1 MSKTKKNPMAAL
13 VASIRSADAPSI
25 RSTDASSANQ
35 NIYDKY
41 LEYTRQYKE
50 QYGSRTIVLMMVG
63 SFFEVYGLKDAD
75 TVTGSDILEFAKIC
89 QMNIS
94 EKKKV
99 SVGGKTVL
107 MAGFP
112 EYTLDRYLNILSDA
126 GYTSVVFVQ
135 DEENSVQGDKKKHR
149 LHSIH
154 SAGTYMPY
162 ETEQPKLS
170 NNIMCVWLKTFN
182 SVYKKRPQIVY
193 GIAVINIFTGKS
205 SIFEH
210 TTTFENAPST
220 FDELERNVSIY
231 APCEVIFLYDF
242 ESFLLGTTGPKTLP
256 LDKGLRPASSI
267 AASIKSF
274 CGLQCDSIHDVYVG
288 ESVKAANCQ
297 RQQYVV
303 QILETFFGS
312 DSYTICDDFSRYQ
325 IATQALCYL
334 LNFVQEH
341 NPNLVKKIALP
352 AFSNTGTNAVLA
364 NHTLK
369 QLNII
374 EDHSA
379 DSIRS
384 GRLSSVLNFL
394 NRATTSIGKRRIK
407 EILTCPVFD
416 ADWLNAEYAITAH
429 MLEPDNYHYMEL
441 FKSQLS
447 RVMDLERA
455 MRQIMVRRIAPA
467 TIWRIHESAVIIQ
480 QVHICLAEQPRL
492 LEYLA
497 HSAEIEACCRIVTDN
512 IGRVLDLDLCKNIN
526 GASFSEHIVRPGINA
541 ELDAMMAEYRTA
553 TETLDAIHRFFN
565 MIMQSSATGQDG
577 TDYVKINT
585 TEKSGSSIQITKT
598 RGKLLKQ
605 LLDRGDYKVAPCF
618 RGIMTVTAPG
628 HVVFSGTEIKFAD
641 IKFKAATTAND
652 EIAFDQLTRI
662 TGQILRLENAIQ
674 EKTAV
679 LYAEFVVNTLEP
691 ICCEPLEKMA
701 EYVMMADVLQ
711 CRAVVA
717 RENRYCRPV
726 IQESSVGG
734 SSVVGSSVDRSS
746 VVSSF
751 IKASGL
757 RHVLIEHIQKNETY
771 VPNDVE
777 LCGNGILLY
786 GTNAVGKTSLIRAVG
801 IATIM
806 AQCGFFVPCSQF
818 VYNPYRSFYTRILGN
833 DNLYKGLSTFGVEMS
848 ELQVI
853 LKNADTGSMILGD
866 ELCSGTETQSALSI
880 FVAGLMDLHGKG
892 SSFIFAT
899 HFHEIVKY
907 DEIEALDRLSLKHMA
922 VHYDRE
928 QDCLVYDRVMR
939 DGPGDNMYG
948 LEVCKSLHLPMA
960 FLDQAFAIRNKYFPE
975 QEGTLG
981 MKVSRYN
988 AQKIRGMCERCGTE
1002 LSTETHHLE
1011 EQANA
1016 DSDGF
1021 IVGTAVHKNHAANLM
1036 ALCEKCH
1043 LEIHK
1048 AAKKVVK
1055 KKTTKGYIAVV
1066 EP

>member
-1 MSKTKKNPMAAL
+1 MAAL
-13 VASIRSADAPSI
+13 VASIRSEESA
-25 RSTDASSANQ
+25 STNQ
-35 NIYDKY
+35 TIYEKY
-41 LEYTRQYKE
+41 LEHTRNYKA
-50 QYGSRTIVLMMVG
+50 QYGPRTIVLMMVG
-63 SFFEVYGLKDAD
+63 SFFEVYGLKDGGSGNIC
-75 TVTGSDILEFAKIC
+75 GSDIAEFAKIC

-99 SVGGKTVL
+99 SVDGKTVL

-112 EYTLDRYLNILSDA
+112 EYTLDRYLNKLSDS

-135 DEENSVQGDKKKHR
+135 DEENSVHGDKKKHR

-154 SAGTYMPY
+154 SSGTYIPY

-193 GIAVINIFTGKS
+193 GIAIINIFTGKS
-205 SIFEH
+205 AIFEH
-210 TTTFENAPST
+210 TTTFENTPST

-242 ESFLLGTTGPKTLP
+242 ESFIAGTQGPKTHCL
-256 LDKGLRPASSI
+256 ASSI

-274 CGLQCDSIHDVYVG
+274 CGLQCESVHDVYVG
-288 ESVKAANCQ
+288 DNEKALRCQ
-297 RQQYVV
+297 RQQYAV
-303 QILETFFGS
+303 QILDTFFGS
-312 DSYTICDDFSRYQ
+312 DSYNTCEEFSRYQ

-341 NPNLVKKIALP
+341 NPDLVKKIAVP

-374 EDHSA
+374 EDNSA
-379 DSIRS
+379 DSVRS

-394 NRATTSIGKRRIK
+394 NRAVTSIGKRRIK

-416 ADWLNAEYAITAH
+416 NTWLNAEYAITAH
-429 MLEPDNYHYMEL
+429 MLEADNYHYIEL
-441 FKSQLS
+441 FRNQLAN
-447 RVMDLERA
+447 VMDLERA

-467 TIWRIHESAVIIQ
+467 TIWRIHESAVVIQ
-480 QVHICLAEQPRL
+480 QIHVCLVEQPRL

-497 HSAEIEACCRIVTDN
+497 HSAEIEACCRVVANN
-512 IGRVLDLDLCKNIN
+512 IGCVFNIDLCKNIN
-526 GASFSEHIVRPGINA
+526 GVSFSEHIVRPGINA
-541 ELDAMMAEYRTA
+541 ELDAMMAEYATA
-553 TETLDAIHRFFN
+553 TETLDAIQRFFN

-577 TDYVKINT
+577 TEYVKVNT

-605 LLDRGDYKVAPCF
+605 LLDRGDYKSAPCF
-618 RGIMTVTAPG
+618 RGILTITGPG

-641 IKFKAATTAND
+641 LKFKTATTAND
-652 EIAFDQLTRI
+652 EIVFDQLTRI

-674 EKTAV
+674 EKTAAI
-679 LYAEFVVNTLEP
+679 YAEFIVNTLEP

-711 CRAVVA
+711 CRVVVA

-726 IQESSVGG
+726 IELT
-734 SSVVGSSVDRSS
+734 VGSNDSVSNGGTKG
-746 VVSSF
+746 SF
-751 IKASGL
+751 VKARQL

-771 VPNDVE
+771 VPNDIE
-777 LCGNGILLY
+777 LCGTGILLY
-786 GTNAVGKTSLIRAVG
+786 GTNAVGKTSMIRAVG

-818 VYNPYRSFYTRILGN
+818 VYNPYKSFYTRILGN

-853 LKNADTGSMILGD
+853 LKNADAGSMILGD

-880 FVAGLMDLHGKG
+880 FVAGLIDLHAKG

-907 DEIEALDRLSLKHMA
+907 DEIVALDRLALKHMA

-948 LEVCKSLHLPMA
+948 LEVCKSLHLPTA

-975 QEGTLG
+975 KEGTLG
-981 MKVSRYN
+981 MKVSKYN

-1002 LSTETHHLE
+1002 LSTETHHLA

-1016 DSDGF
+1016 DGDGF

-1043 LEIHK
+1043 LEIHRTV
-1048 AAKKVVK
+1048 KKVVK
-1055 KKTTKGYIAVV
+1055 KKTTKGYAAIV
-1066 EP
+1066 EK

>member
-13 VASIRSADAPSI
+13 VASIRSADVRSADAPSG
-25 RSTDASSANQ
+25 NQ

-50 QYGSRTIVLMMVG
+50 QYGPRTIVLMMVG
-63 SFFEVYGLKDAD
+63 SFFEVYGLKDTD

-242 ESFLLGTTGPKTLP
+242 ESFLVTPGSKALP
-256 LDKGLRPASSI
+256 LDKGLRPATSI

-312 DSYTICDDFSRYQ
+312 DSYNICDDFSRYQ

-416 ADWLNAEYAITAH
+416 TDWLNAEYAITAH

-541 ELDAMMAEYRTA
+541 ELDAMMAEYRAA

-726 IQESSVGG
+726 IQGTD
-734 SSVVGSSVDRSS
+734 VVGSSADRSFS
-746 VVSSF
+746 KETRSF
-751 IKASGL
+751 MKARGL

-853 LKNADTGSMILGD
+853 LKNADAGSMILGD

-948 LEVCKSLHLPMA
+948 LEVCKSLHLPTA

-1021 IVGTAVHKNHAANLM
+1021 IVGTAVHKNHTANLM

-1043 LEIHK
+1043 LEIHRTT
-1048 AAKKVVK
+1048 KKVVK
-1055 KKTTKGYIAVV
+1055 KKTTKGYVAVV
-1066 EP
+1066 EQ

>member
-1 MSKTKKNPMAAL
+1 MSKAKKNPMAAL
-13 VASIRSADAPSI
+13 VASIRSEESA
-25 RSTDASSANQ
+25 SANQ
-35 NIYDKY
+35 TIYEKY
-41 LEYTRQYKE
+41 LEHTRNYKA
-50 QYGSRTIVLMMVG
+50 QYGPRTIVLMMVG
-63 SFFEVYGLKDAD
+63 SFFEVYGLKDGGS
-75 TVTGSDILEFAKIC
+75 TTGSDITEFAKIC

-99 SVGGKTVL
+99 SVDGKTVL

-112 EYTLDRYLNILSDA
+112 EYTLDRYLNKLSDS

-135 DEENSVQGDKKKHR
+135 DEENSVHGDKKKHR

-154 SAGTYMPY
+154 SAGTYIPY

-193 GIAVINIFTGKS
+193 GIAIINIFTGKS
-205 SIFEH
+205 AIFEH

-242 ESFLLGTTGPKTLP
+242 ESFIAGTSGSKTQ
-256 LDKGLRPASSI
+256 GLICSI

-274 CGLQCDSIHDVYVG
+274 CGLKCESVHDVYVG
-288 ESVKAANCQ
+288 DNEKAQRCQ
-297 RQQYVV
+297 RQQYAV
-303 QILETFFGS
+303 QVLDTFFGS
-312 DSYTICDDFSRYQ
+312 DSYNTCEEFSRYQ

-341 NPNLVKKIALP
+341 NPDLVKKIAVP
-352 AFSNTGTNAVLA
+352 AFSNTGTNAILA

-374 EDHSA
+374 EDNSA
-379 DSIRS
+379 DSVRS

-394 NRATTSIGKRRIK
+394 NRAVTSIGKRRIK
-407 EILTCPVFD
+407 EIITCPVFD
-416 ADWLNAEYAITAH
+416 ETWLNAEYAITAH
-429 MLEPDNYHYMEL
+429 MLEADNYHYIEL
-441 FKSQLS
+441 FRNQLAN
-447 RVMDLERA
+447 VMDLERA

-467 TIWRIHESAVIIQ
+467 TIWRIHESAVVIQ
-480 QVHICLAEQPRL
+480 QIHICLAEQPRL

-497 HSAEIEACCRIVTDN
+497 HSAEIDACCRVVADN
-512 IGRVLDLDLCKNIN
+512 IGRVLNLDLCKNIN
-526 GASFSEHIVRPGINA
+526 GASFSEHIVRPGISA
-541 ELDAMMAEYRTA
+541 ELDAMMAEYGTA
-553 TETLDAIHRFFN
+553 TATLDAVQRFFN

-577 TDYVKINT
+577 TEYVKVNT

-605 LLDRGDYKVAPCF
+605 LLDRGDYKSAPCF
-618 RGIMTVTAPG
+618 RGILTMSGPG
-628 HVVFSGTEIKFAD
+628 HVVFSGTEIKFVD
-641 IKFKAATTAND
+641 LKFKTATTAND
-652 EIAFDQLTRI
+652 EIVFDQLTRI

-674 EKTAV
+674 EKTAAI
-679 LYAEFVVNTLEP
+679 YAEFVVNILEP

-726 IQESSVGG
+726 IESASGSNDSGSNSFVGTEG
-734 SSVVGSSVDRSS
+734 SFV
-746 VVSSF
+746 
-751 IKASGL
+751 KARGL

-771 VPNDVE
+771 VPNDIE
-777 LCGNGILLY
+777 LCGTGILLY
-786 GTNAVGKTSLIRAVG
+786 GTNAVGKTSMIRAVG

-818 VYNPYRSFYTRILGN
+818 VYKPYMSFYTRILGN

-853 LKNADTGSMILGD
+853 LKNADAGSMILGD

-880 FVAGLMDLHGKG
+880 FVAGLMDLHAKG

-907 DEIEALDRLSLKHMA
+907 DEIVALDRLALKHMA

-948 LEVCKSLHLPMA
+948 LEVCKSLHLPTA

-975 QEGTLG
+975 KEGTLG

-988 AQKIRGMCERCGTE
+988 AQKIRGMCEKCGME
-1002 LSTETHHLE
+1002 LSTETHHLA

-1043 LEIHK
+1043 LEIHRTV
-1048 AAKKVVK
+1048 KKVVK
-1055 KKTTKGYIAVV
+1055 KKTTKGYVAVV
-1066 EP
+1066 EK

>member
-1 MSKTKKNPMAAL
+1 MAAL
-13 VASIRSADAPSI
+13 VASIRSEDSA
-25 RSTDASSANQ
+25 STNQ
-35 NIYDKY
+35 TIYEKY
-41 LEYTRQYKE
+41 LEHTRNYKA
-50 QYGSRTIVLMMVG
+50 QYGPRTIVLMMVG
-63 SFFEVYGLKDAD
+63 SFFEVYGLKDGGSGNI
-75 TVTGSDILEFAKIC
+75 TGSDIAEFAKIC

-99 SVGGKTVL
+99 SVDGKTVL

-112 EYTLDRYLNILSDA
+112 EYTLDRYLNKLSDS

-135 DEENSVQGDKKKHR
+135 DEENSVHGDKKKHR

-154 SAGTYMPY
+154 SAGTYIPY

-170 NNIMCVWLKTFN
+170 NNIMCVWLKTYN

-193 GIAVINIFTGKS
+193 GIAIINIFTGKS
-205 SIFEH
+205 AIFEH

-242 ESFLLGTTGPKTLP
+242 ESFIAGTSGPKTQGP
-256 LDKGLRPASSI
+256 KTQGPIYSI

-274 CGLQCDSIHDVYVG
+274 CGLQCESVHDVYVG
-288 ESVKAANCQ
+288 DNEKALRCQ
-297 RQQYVV
+297 RQQYAV
-303 QILETFFGS
+303 QILDTFFGS
-312 DSYTICDDFSRYQ
+312 DSYNTCEEFSRYQ

-341 NPNLVKKIALP
+341 NPDLVKKIAVP
-352 AFSNTGTNAVLA
+352 AFSNTGTNAILA

-374 EDHSA
+374 EDNSA
-379 DSIRS
+379 DSVRS

-394 NRATTSIGKRRIK
+394 NRAVTSIGKRRIK

-416 ADWLNAEYAITAH
+416 ETWLNTEYAITAH
-429 MLEPDNYHYMEL
+429 MLEADNYHYIEL
-441 FKSQLS
+441 FRNQLAN
-447 RVMDLERA
+447 VMDLERA

-467 TIWRIHESAVIIQ
+467 TIWRIHESAVVIQ
-480 QVHICLAEQPRL
+480 QIHVCLAEQPRL

-497 HSAEIEACCRIVTDN
+497 HSAEIDACCRVVADN
-512 IGRVLDLDLCKNIN
+512 IGRVLNLDLCKNIN

-541 ELDAMMAEYRTA
+541 ELDAMMAEYATA
-553 TETLDAIHRFFN
+553 TETLDAMQRFFN

-577 TDYVKINT
+577 TEYVKVNT

-605 LLDRGDYKVAPCF
+605 LLDRGDYKSAPCF
-618 RGIMTVTAPG
+618 RGILTMTGPG

-641 IKFKAATTAND
+641 LKFKTATTAND
-652 EIAFDQLTRI
+652 EIVFDQLTRI

-674 EKTAV
+674 EKTAAI
-679 LYAEFVVNTLEP
+679 YAEFVVNILEP

-711 CRAVVA
+711 CRVVVA

-726 IQESSVGG
+726 IELT
-734 SSVVGSSVDRSS
+734 VGSNDSVSNDSG
-746 VVSSF
+746 SF
-751 IKASGL
+751 VGTEGSFVKAHGL

-771 VPNDVE
+771 VPNDIE
-777 LCGNGILLY
+777 LCGTGILLY
-786 GTNAVGKTSLIRAVG
+786 GTNAVGKTSMIRAVG

-818 VYNPYRSFYTRILGN
+818 VYKPYRSFYTRILGN

-853 LKNADTGSMILGD
+853 LKNADAGSMILGD

-880 FVAGLMDLHGKG
+880 FVAGLMDLHAKG

-907 DEIEALDRLSLKHMA
+907 DEIVALDRLALKHMA

-948 LEVCKSLHLPMA
+948 LEVCKSLHLPTA

-975 QEGTLG
+975 KEGTLG
-981 MKVSRYN
+981 MKVSKYN
-988 AQKIRGMCERCGTE
+988 AQKIRGMCEKCGTE
-1002 LSTETHHLE
+1002 LSTETHHLA

-1016 DSDGF
+1016 DGDGF
-1021 IVGTAVHKNHAANLM
+1021 IVGTAVHKNHVANLM

-1043 LEIHK
+1043 LEIHRTV
-1048 AAKKVVK
+1048 KKVVK
-1055 KKTTKGYIAVV
+1055 KKTTKGYAAII
-1066 EP
+1066 EK

>member
-1 MSKTKKNPMAAL
+1 MAAL
-13 VASIRSADAPSI
+13 VASIRSEEP
-25 RSTDASSANQ
+25 ASVNQ
-35 NIYDKY
+35 TIYEKY
-41 LEYTRQYKE
+41 LEHTRNYKA
-50 QYGSRTIVLMMVG
+50 QYGPRTIVLMMVG
-63 SFFEVYGLKDAD
+63 SFFEVYGLKDGGSGNI
-75 TVTGSDILEFAKIC
+75 TGSDIAEFAKIC

-99 SVGGKTVL
+99 SVDGKTVL

-112 EYTLDRYLNILSDA
+112 EYTLDRYLNKLSDS

-135 DEENSVQGDKKKHR
+135 DEENSVHGDKKKHR

-154 SAGTYMPY
+154 SAGTYIPY

-170 NNIMCVWLKTFN
+170 NNIMCVWLKTYN

-193 GIAVINIFTGKS
+193 GIAIINIFTGKS
-205 SIFEH
+205 AIFEH
-210 TTTFENAPST
+210 ATTFENAPST

-242 ESFLLGTTGPKTLP
+242 ESFIAGTSGPKTQ
-256 LDKGLRPASSI
+256 GLIYSI

-274 CGLQCDSIHDVYVG
+274 CGLQCESVHDVYVG
-288 ESVKAANCQ
+288 DNEKAQRCQ
-297 RQQYVV
+297 RQQYTV
-303 QILETFFGS
+303 QVLDTFFGS
-312 DSYTICDDFSRYQ
+312 DSYNTCEEFSRYQ

-341 NPNLVKKIALP
+341 NPDLVKKIAVP

-374 EDHSA
+374 EDNSA
-379 DSIRS
+379 DSVRS

-394 NRATTSIGKRRIK
+394 NRAVTSIGKRRIK

-416 ADWLNAEYAITAH
+416 ETWLNAEYAITAH
-429 MLEPDNYHYMEL
+429 MLEADNYHYIEL
-441 FKSQLS
+441 FRNHLAN
-447 RVMDLERA
+447 VMDLERA

-467 TIWRIHESAVIIQ
+467 TIWRIHESAVVIQ
-480 QVHICLAEQPRL
+480 QIHVCLAEQPRL

-497 HSAEIEACCRIVTDN
+497 HSVEIEACCRVVADN
-512 IGRVLDLDLCKNIN
+512 IGRVLNLDICKNIN

-541 ELDAMMAEYRTA
+541 ELDAMMAEYATA
-553 TETLDAIHRFFN
+553 TETLDAVQRFFN

-577 TDYVKINT
+577 TEYVKVNT

-605 LLDRGDYKVAPCF
+605 LLDRGDYKSAPCF
-618 RGIMTVTAPG
+618 RGILTVPGPG

-641 IKFKAATTAND
+641 LKFKTATTAND
-652 EIAFDQLTRI
+652 EIVFDQLTRI

-674 EKTAV
+674 EKTAAI
-679 LYAEFVVNTLEP
+679 YAEFVVNTLEP

-711 CRAVVA
+711 CRSVVA

-726 IQESSVGG
+726 IELT
-734 SSVVGSSVDRSS
+734 VGSNDSVSNGGTEG
-746 VVSSF
+746 SF
-751 IKASGL
+751 MKARGL

-771 VPNDVE
+771 VPNDIE
-777 LCGNGILLY
+777 LCGTGILLY
-786 GTNAVGKTSLIRAVG
+786 GTNAVGKTSMIRAVG

-818 VYNPYRSFYTRILGN
+818 VYKPYMSFYTRILGN

-853 LKNADTGSMILGD
+853 LKNADAGSMILGD
-866 ELCSGTETQSALSI
+866 ELCSGTTQSALSI
-880 FVAGLMDLHGKG
+880 FVAGLMDLHAKG

-907 DEIEALDRLSLKHMA
+907 DEIVELDRLALKHMA

-948 LEVCKSLHLPMA
+948 LEVCKSLHLPTA

-975 QEGTLG
+975 KEGTLG
-981 MKVSRYN
+981 MKVSKYN
-988 AQKIRGMCERCGTE
+988 AQKIRGMCEKCGTE
-1002 LSTETHHLE
+1002 LSTETHHLA

-1016 DSDGF
+1016 DLDGF
-1021 IVGTAVHKNHAANLM
+1021 IVGTAVHKNHVANLM

-1043 LEIHK
+1043 LEIHRTV
-1048 AAKKVVK
+1048 KKVVK
-1055 KKTTKGYIAVV
+1055 KKTTKGYVAVV
-1066 EP
+1066 EK

>member
-1 MSKTKKNPMAAL
+1 MAAL
-13 VASIRSADAPSI
+13 VASIRSEESH
-25 RSTDASSANQ
+25 SANQ
-35 NIYDKY
+35 NIYEKY

-63 SFFEVYGLKDAD
+63 SFFEVYGLKDATCD
-75 TVTGSDILEFAKIC
+75 IVSSNITSSDILEFAKIC

-154 SAGTYMPY
+154 SAGTYIPY

-170 NNIMCVWLKTFN
+170 NNIMCIWLKTFN

-210 TTTFENAPST
+210 TTTFENTPST

-231 APCEVIFLYDF
+231 NPCEVIFLYDF
-242 ESFLLGTTGPKTLP
+242 ESFIVGGSASASGPAT
-256 LDKGLRPASSI
+256 SI

-274 CGLQCDSIHDVYVG
+274 CGLQC
-288 ESVKAANCQ
+288 ESVHDICVAENEKAQRCQ
-297 RQQYVV
+297 RQQYAI

-312 DSYTICDDFSRYQ
+312 ESYNTCEEFSRYQ

-341 NPNLVKKIALP
+341 NPNLVKKIAVP
-352 AFSNTGTNAVLA
+352 AFSNTGTSAVLA

-394 NRATTSIGKRRIK
+394 NRAVTSIGKRRIK
-407 EILTCPVFD
+407 EILTRPVFD
-416 ADWLNAEYAITAH
+416 AEWLNAEYAITAH

-441 FKSQLS
+441 FRNQLA

-480 QVHICLAEQPRL
+480 QVHVCLAEQPRL

-497 HSAEIEACCRIVTDN
+497 HSSEIEGCCRIVADN

-526 GASFSEHIVRPGINA
+526 GATFSEHIVRPGINV
-541 ELDAMMAEYRTA
+541 ELDAMMAEYRSTTA
-553 TETLDAIHRFFN
+553 ALDGIHRFFN
-565 MIMQSSATGQDG
+565 MIMQSSASGQDG
-577 TDYVKINT
+577 TEYVKINT

-605 LLDRGDYKVAPCF
+605 LLDRGDYRSAPCF
-618 RGIMTVTAPG
+618 RGILTVSAPG
-628 HVVFSGTEIKFAD
+628 HVVFNGIEIKFAD
-641 IKFKAATTAND
+641 LKFKTATTSND
-652 EIAFDQLTRI
+652 EIGFDQLTQI
-662 TGQILRLENAIQ
+662 TGKILRLENAIQ
-674 EKTAV
+674 DKTATI
-679 LYAEFVVNTLEP
+679 YAEFVVNTLELV
-691 ICCEPLEKMA
+691 CCEPLEKLA

-717 RENRYCRPV
+717 RENRYCQPT
-726 IQESSVGG
+726 IESGPERSHGG
-734 SSVVGSSVDRSS
+734 SFV
-746 VVSSF
+746 
-751 IKASGL
+751 KATGL

-777 LCGNGILLY
+777 LSGNGILLY

-853 LKNADTGSMILGD
+853 LKNADVGSMILGD

-880 FVAGLMDLHGKG
+880 FVAGLMDLHAKG

-907 DEIEALDRLSLKHMA
+907 EEVAALDRLSLKHMA

-928 QDCLVYDRVMR
+928 HDCLVYDRVMR
-939 DGPGDNMYG
+939 DGPGDSMYG
-948 LEVCKSLHLPMA
+948 LEVCKSLHLPTA

-988 AQKIRGMCERCGTE
+988 AQKIRGMCEKCGTE

-1016 DSDGF
+1016 DGDGF
-1021 IVGTAVHKNHAANLM
+1021 IKGTAVHKNHAANLM

-1043 LEIHK
+1043 LEIHRTV
-1048 AAKKVVK
+1048 KKVVK
-1055 KKTTKGYIAVV
+1055 KKTTKGYVAIV
-1066 EP
+1066 EQ

>member
-13 VASIRSADAPSI
+13 VASIRSADVRSADAPSG
-25 RSTDASSANQ
+25 NQ

-50 QYGSRTIVLMMVG
+50 QYGPRTIVLMMVG

-193 GIAVINIFTGKS
+193 GIAIINIFTGKS

-242 ESFLLGTTGPKTLP
+242 ESFLVTPGSKPIGQ
-256 LDKGLRPASSI
+256 DKGLSPATSI

-288 ESVKAANCQ
+288 DSVKAANCQ

-312 DSYTICDDFSRYQ
+312 DSYNICDDFSRYQ

-416 ADWLNAEYAITAH
+416 AEWLNAEYAITAH

-492 LEYLA
+492 IEYLA
-497 HSAEIEACCRIVTDN
+497 HSTEIEACCRIVTDN

-541 ELDAMMAEYRTA
+541 ELDAMMAEYRAA

-652 EIAFDQLTRI
+652 EIAFDQLSRI

-717 RENRYCRPV
+717 RENRYCRPT
-726 IQESSVGG
+726 IQESS
-734 SSVVGSSVDRSS
+734 SSGDRSF
-746 VVSSF
+746 V
-751 IKASGL
+751 KARGL

-853 LKNADTGSMILGD
+853 LKNADAGSMILGD

-907 DEIEALDRLSLKHMA
+907 DEIAALDRLSLKHMA

-948 LEVCKSLHLPMA
+948 LEVCKSLHLPTA

-1021 IVGTAVHKNHAANLM
+1021 IVGTAVHKNHTANLM

-1043 LEIHK
+1043 LEIHRTT
-1048 AAKKVVK
+1048 KKVVK
-1055 KKTTKGYIAVV
+1055 KKTTKGYVAVV

>member
-1 MSKTKKNPMAAL
+1 MSKAKRNPMAAL
-13 VASIRSADAPSI
+13 VASIRSEEPA
-25 RSTDASSANQ
+25 SANQ
-35 NIYDKY
+35 NIYEKY
-41 LEYTRQYKE
+41 LEHTRNYKA
-50 QYGSRTIVLMMVG
+50 QYGPRTIVLMMVG
-63 SFFEVYGLKDAD
+63 SFFEVYGLKDGGSI
-75 TVTGSDILEFAKIC
+75 TGSDIAEFAKIC

-99 SVGGKTVL
+99 SVDGKTVL

-112 EYTLDRYLNILSDA
+112 EYTLDRYLNKLSDS

-135 DEENSVQGDKKKHR
+135 DEENSVHGDKKKHR

-154 SAGTYMPY
+154 SAGTYIPY

-170 NNIMCVWLKTFN
+170 NNIMCVWLKTYN

-193 GIAVINIFTGKS
+193 GIAIINIFTGKS
-205 SIFEH
+205 AIFEH
-210 TTTFENAPST
+210 ATTFENAPST

-242 ESFLLGTTGPKTLP
+242 ESFIAGTSGPKTQ
-256 LDKGLRPASSI
+256 GLIYSI

-274 CGLQCDSIHDVYVG
+274 CGLQCESVHDVYVG
-288 ESVKAANCQ
+288 DNEKALRCQ
-297 RQQYVV
+297 RQQYTV
-303 QILETFFGS
+303 QVLDTFFGS
-312 DSYTICDDFSRYQ
+312 DSYNTCEEFSRYQ

-341 NPNLVKKIALP
+341 NPDLVKKIAVP

-374 EDHSA
+374 EDNSV
-379 DSIRS
+379 DSVRS

-394 NRATTSIGKRRIK
+394 NRAVTSIGKRRIK

-416 ADWLNAEYAITAH
+416 ETWLNAEYAITAH
-429 MLEPDNYHYMEL
+429 MLEADNYHYIEL
-441 FKSQLS
+441 FRNHLAN
-447 RVMDLERA
+447 VMDLERA

-467 TIWRIHESAVIIQ
+467 TIWRIHESAVVIQ
-480 QVHICLAEQPRL
+480 QIHVCLAEQPRL

-497 HSAEIEACCRIVTDN
+497 HSAKIEACCRVVADN
-512 IGRVLDLDLCKNIN
+512 IGRVLNLDLCKNIN

-541 ELDAMMAEYRTA
+541 ELDAMMAEYATA
-553 TETLDAIHRFFN
+553 TETLDAVQRFFN

-577 TDYVKINT
+577 TEYVKVNT

-605 LLDRGDYKVAPCF
+605 LLDRGDYKSAPCF
-618 RGIMTVTAPG
+618 RGILTMTGPG

-641 IKFKAATTAND
+641 LKFKTATTAND
-652 EIAFDQLTRI
+652 EIVFDQLTRI

-674 EKTAV
+674 EKTAAI
-679 LYAEFVVNTLEP
+679 YAEFVVNILEP

-726 IQESSVGG
+726 IELTVGTNDSVSNDSG
-734 SSVVGSSVDRSS
+734 SFV
-746 VVSSF
+746 
-751 IKASGL
+751 KASGL

-771 VPNDVE
+771 VPNDIE
-777 LCGNGILLY
+777 LCGTGILLY
-786 GTNAVGKTSLIRAVG
+786 GTNAVGKTSMIRAVG

-818 VYNPYRSFYTRILGN
+818 VYKPYMSFYTRILGN

-853 LKNADTGSMILGD
+853 LKNADAGSMILGD

-880 FVAGLMDLHGKG
+880 FVAGLMDLHAKG

-907 DEIEALDRLSLKHMA
+907 DEIVALDRLALKHMA

-928 QDCLVYDRVMR
+928 KDCLVYDRVMR

-948 LEVCKSLHLPMA
+948 LEVCKSLHLPTA

-975 QEGTLG
+975 KEGTLG
-981 MKVSRYN
+981 MKVSKYN
-988 AQKIRGMCERCGTE
+988 AQKIRGMCEKCGTE
-1002 LSTETHHLE
+1002 LSTETHHLA

-1016 DSDGF
+1016 DGDGF

-1043 LEIHK
+1043 LEIHRTV
-1048 AAKKVVK
+1048 KKVVK
-1055 KKTTKGYIAVV
+1055 KKTTNGYAVV
-1066 EP
+1066 EK

>member
-1 MSKTKKNPMAAL
+1 MAAL
-13 VASIRSADAPSI
+13 VASIRSEESA
-25 RSTDASSANQ
+25 STNQ
-35 NIYDKY
+35 TIYEKY
-41 LEYTRQYKE
+41 LEHTRNYKA
-50 QYGSRTIVLMMVG
+50 QYGPRTIVLMMVG
-63 SFFEVYGLKDAD
+63 SFFEVYGLKDGGSGNI
-75 TVTGSDILEFAKIC
+75 TGSDIAEFAKIC

-99 SVGGKTVL
+99 SVDGKTVL

-112 EYTLDRYLNILSDA
+112 EYTLDRYLNKLSDS

-135 DEENSVQGDKKKHR
+135 DEENSVHGDKKKHR

-154 SAGTYMPY
+154 SAGTYIPY

-170 NNIMCVWLKTFN
+170 NNIMCVWLKTYN

-193 GIAVINIFTGKS
+193 GIAIINIFTGKS
-205 SIFEH
+205 AIFEH
-210 TTTFENAPST
+210 ATTFENAPST

-242 ESFLLGTTGPKTLP
+242 ESFIAGTQGPKTQ
-256 LDKGLRPASSI
+256 GLIYSI

-274 CGLQCDSIHDVYVG
+274 CGLQCESVHDVYVG
-288 ESVKAANCQ
+288 DNEKAQRCQ
-297 RQQYVV
+297 RQQYTV
-303 QILETFFGS
+303 QVLDTFFGS
-312 DSYTICDDFSRYQ
+312 DSYNTCEEFSRYQ

-341 NPNLVKKIALP
+341 NPDLVKKIAVP

-374 EDHSA
+374 EDNSA
-379 DSIRS
+379 DSVRS

-394 NRATTSIGKRRIK
+394 NRAVTSIGKRRIK

-416 ADWLNAEYAITAH
+416 ETWLNAEYAITAH
-429 MLEPDNYHYMEL
+429 MLEADNYHYIEL
-441 FKSQLS
+441 FRNHLAN
-447 RVMDLERA
+447 VMDLERA

-467 TIWRIHESAVIIQ
+467 TIWRIHESAVVIQ
-480 QVHICLAEQPRL
+480 QIHVCLAEQPRL

-497 HSAEIEACCRIVTDN
+497 HSVEIEACCRVVADN
-512 IGRVLDLDLCKNIN
+512 IGRVLNLDICKNIN

-541 ELDAMMAEYRTA
+541 ELDAMMAEYATA
-553 TETLDAIHRFFN
+553 TATLDAVQRFFN

-577 TDYVKINT
+577 TEYVKVNT

-605 LLDRGDYKVAPCF
+605 LLDRGDYKSAPCF
-618 RGIMTVTAPG
+618 RGILTVPGPG

-641 IKFKAATTAND
+641 LKFKTATTAND
-652 EIAFDQLTRI
+652 EIVFDQLTRI

-674 EKTAV
+674 EKTAAI
-679 LYAEFVVNTLEP
+679 YAEFVVNTLEP

-711 CRAVVA
+711 CRSVVA

-726 IQESSVGG
+726 IELT
-734 SSVVGSSVDRSS
+734 VGSNDSVSNGGTEG
-746 VVSSF
+746 SF
-751 IKASGL
+751 MKARGL

-771 VPNDVE
+771 VPNDIE
-777 LCGNGILLY
+777 LCGTGILLY
-786 GTNAVGKTSLIRAVG
+786 GTNAVGKTSMIRAVG

-818 VYNPYRSFYTRILGN
+818 VYKPYMSFYTRILGN

-853 LKNADTGSMILGD
+853 LKNADAGSMILGD

-880 FVAGLMDLHGKG
+880 FVAGLMDLHAKG

-907 DEIEALDRLSLKHMA
+907 DEIVELDRLALKHMA

-948 LEVCKSLHLPMA
+948 LEVCKSLHLPTA

-975 QEGTLG
+975 KEGTLG
-981 MKVSRYN
+981 MKVSKYN
-988 AQKIRGMCERCGTE
+988 AQKIRGMCEKCGTE
-1002 LSTETHHLE
+1002 LSTETHHLA

-1016 DSDGF
+1016 DLDGF
-1021 IVGTAVHKNHAANLM
+1021 IVGTAVHKNHVANLM

-1043 LEIHK
+1043 LEIHRTV
-1048 AAKKVVK
+1048 KKVVK
-1055 KKTTKGYIAVV
+1055 KKTTKGYVAVV
-1066 EP
+1066 EK

>member
-1 MSKTKKNPMAAL
+1 MAAL
-13 VASIRSADAPSI
+13 VASIRSEES
-25 RSTDASSANQ
+25 ASVNQ
-35 NIYDKY
+35 TIYEKY
-41 LEYTRQYKE
+41 LEHTRNYKA
-50 QYGSRTIVLMMVG
+50 QYGPRTIVLMMVG
-63 SFFEVYGLKDAD
+63 SFFEVYGLKDGST
-75 TVTGSDILEFAKIC
+75 TVSDIAEFAKIC

-99 SVGGKTVL
+99 SVDGKTVL

-112 EYTLDRYLNILSDA
+112 EYTLDRYLNKLSDS

-135 DEENSVQGDKKKHR
+135 DEENSVHGDKKKHR

-154 SAGTYMPY
+154 SAGTYIPY

-170 NNIMCVWLKTFN
+170 NNIMCVWLKTYN

-193 GIAVINIFTGKS
+193 GIAIINIFTGKS
-205 SIFEH
+205 AIFEH
-210 TTTFENAPST
+210 ATTFENAPST

-242 ESFLLGTTGPKTLP
+242 ESFIAGTSGPKTQ
-256 LDKGLRPASSI
+256 GLIYSI

-274 CGLQCDSIHDVYVG
+274 CGLQCESVHDVYVCDN
-288 ESVKAANCQ
+288 EKALRCQ
-297 RQQYVV
+297 RQQYAV
-303 QILETFFGS
+303 QILDTFFGS
-312 DSYTICDDFSRYQ
+312 DSYNTCEEFSRYQ

-341 NPNLVKKIALP
+341 NPDLVKKIAVP

-374 EDHSA
+374 EDNSA
-379 DSIRS
+379 DSVRS

-394 NRATTSIGKRRIK
+394 NRAVTSIGKRRIK

-416 ADWLNAEYAITAH
+416 EMWLNAEYAITAH
-429 MLEPDNYHYMEL
+429 MLEADNYHYIEL
-441 FKSQLS
+441 FRNHLAN
-447 RVMDLERA
+447 VMDLERA

-467 TIWRIHESAVIIQ
+467 TIWRIHESAVVIQ
-480 QVHICLAEQPRL
+480 QIHVCLAEQPRL

-497 HSAEIEACCRIVTDN
+497 HSAEIEACCRVVADN
-512 IGRVLDLDLCKNIN
+512 IGRVLNLDLCKNIN

-541 ELDAMMAEYRTA
+541 ELDAMMAEYATA
-553 TETLDAIHRFFN
+553 TATLDAVQRFFN

-577 TDYVKINT
+577 TEYVKVNT

-605 LLDRGDYKVAPCF
+605 LLDRGDYKSAPCF
-618 RGIMTVTAPG
+618 RGILTMTGPG
-628 HVVFSGTEIKFAD
+628 HVVFSGTEIKFSD
-641 IKFKAATTAND
+641 LKFKTATTAND
-652 EIAFDQLTRI
+652 EIVFDQLTRI

-674 EKTAV
+674 EKTAAI
-679 LYAEFVVNTLEP
+679 YAAFVVNTLEP

-726 IQESSVGG
+726 IELT
-734 SSVVGSSVDRSS
+734 VGSNDL
-746 VVSSF
+746 VSNDLVSNDLDSF
-751 IKASGL
+751 VKARGL

-771 VPNDVE
+771 VPNDIE
-777 LCGNGILLY
+777 LCGTGILLY
-786 GTNAVGKTSLIRAVG
+786 GTNAVGKTSMIRAVG

-818 VYNPYRSFYTRILGN
+818 VYKPYRSFYTRILGN

-853 LKNADTGSMILGD
+853 LNNADAGSMILGD

-880 FVAGLMDLHGKG
+880 FVAGLMDLHAKG

-907 DEIEALDRLSLKHMA
+907 DEIVALDRLALKHMA

-948 LEVCKSLHLPMA
+948 LEVCKSLHLPTA

-975 QEGTLG
+975 KEGTLG
-981 MKVSRYN
+981 MKVSKYN
-988 AQKIRGMCERCGTE
+988 AQKIRGMCEKCGME
-1002 LSTETHHLE
+1002 LSTETHHLA

-1016 DSDGF
+1016 DGNGF

-1043 LEIHK
+1043 LEIHRTV
-1048 AAKKVVK
+1048 KKVVK
-1055 KKTTKGYIAVV
+1055 KKTTKGYVAIV
-1066 EP
+1066 EK

>member
-1 MSKTKKNPMAAL
+1 MAAL
-13 VASIRSADAPSI
+13 VASIRSEEPA
-25 RSTDASSANQ
+25 SANQ
-35 NIYDKY
+35 NIYEKY
-41 LEYTRQYKE
+41 LEHTRNYKA
-50 QYGSRTIVLMMVG
+50 QYGPRTIVLMMVG
-63 SFFEVYGLKDAD
+63 SFFEVYGLKDGGSGNI
-75 TVTGSDILEFAKIC
+75 TGSDIAEFAKIC

-99 SVGGKTVL
+99 SVDGKTVL

-112 EYTLDRYLNILSDA
+112 EYTLDRYLNKLSDS

-135 DEENSVQGDKKKHR
+135 DEENSVHGDKKKHR

-154 SAGTYMPY
+154 SAGTYIPY

-170 NNIMCVWLKTFN
+170 NNIMCVWLKTYN

-193 GIAVINIFTGKS
+193 GIAIINIFTGKS
-205 SIFEH
+205 AIFEH

-242 ESFLLGTTGPKTLP
+242 ESFIAGTQCPKTQ
-256 LDKGLRPASSI
+256 GPASCI

-274 CGLQCDSIHDVYVG
+274 CGLQCESVHDVYVG
-288 ESVKAANCQ
+288 ENEKALRCQ
-297 RQQYVV
+297 RQQYAV
-303 QILETFFGS
+303 QILDTFFGS
-312 DSYTICDDFSRYQ
+312 DSYNTCEEFSRYQ

-341 NPNLVKKIALP
+341 NPDLVKKIAVP
-352 AFSNTGTNAVLA
+352 AFSNTGTNAILA

-374 EDHSA
+374 EDNSA
-379 DSIRS
+379 DSVRS

-394 NRATTSIGKRRIK
+394 NRAVTSIGKRRIK

-416 ADWLNAEYAITAH
+416 ETWLNSEYAITAH
-429 MLEPDNYHYMEL
+429 MLEADNYHYIEL
-441 FKSQLS
+441 FRNQLAN
-447 RVMDLERA
+447 VMDLERA

-480 QVHICLAEQPRL
+480 QIHVCLAEQPRL

-497 HSAEIEACCRIVTDN
+497 HSAEIEACCRIVADN
-512 IGRVLDLDLCKNIN
+512 IGRVLNIDLCKNIN

-541 ELDAMMAEYRTA
+541 ELDAMMTEYATA
-553 TETLDAIHRFFN
+553 TETLDAVQRFFN

-577 TDYVKINT
+577 TEYVKVNT

-605 LLDRGDYKVAPCF
+605 LLDRGDYKSAPCF
-618 RGIMTVTAPG
+618 RGILTITGPG
-628 HVVFSGTEIKFAD
+628 HIVFSGTEIKFSD
-641 IKFKAATTAND
+641 LKFKTATTAND
-652 EIAFDQLTRI
+652 EIVFDQLTRI

-674 EKTAV
+674 EKTAAI
-679 LYAEFVVNTLEP
+679 YAEFVVNILEP

-701 EYVMMADVLQ
+701 EYVMMADVIQ
-711 CRAVVA
+711 CRVVVA
-717 RENRYCRPV
+717 RENRYCRPT
-726 IQESSVGG
+726 IQESNVGTKG
-734 SSVVGSSVDRSS
+734 SFV
-746 VVSSF
+746 
-751 IKASGL
+751 KARQL

-771 VPNDVE
+771 VPNDIE
-777 LCGNGILLY
+777 LCGTGILLY
-786 GTNAVGKTSLIRAVG
+786 GTNAVGKTSMIRAVG

-818 VYNPYRSFYTRILGN
+818 VYKPYRSFYTRILGN

-853 LKNADTGSMILGD
+853 LKNADAGSMILGD

-880 FVAGLMDLHGKG
+880 FVAGLIDLHAKG

-907 DEIEALDRLSLKHMA
+907 DEIVALDRLALKHMA

-948 LEVCKSLHLPMA
+948 LEVCKSLHLPTA

-975 QEGTLG
+975 KEGTLG

-988 AQKIRGMCERCGTE
+988 AQKIRGMCEKCGTE
-1002 LSTETHHLE
+1002 LSTETHHLA

-1016 DSDGF
+1016 DGDGF

-1043 LEIHK
+1043 LEIHRTV
-1048 AAKKVVK
+1048 KKVVK
-1055 KKTTKGYIAVV
+1055 KKTTKGYAAII
-1066 EP
+1066 EK

>member
-1 MSKTKKNPMAAL
+1 MAAL
-13 VASIRSADAPSI
+13 VASIRSSDVP
-25 RSTDASSANQ
+25 SANQ

-50 QYGSRTIVLMMVG
+50 QYGPRTIVLMMVG

-75 TVTGSDILEFAKIC
+75 TVVGSDILEFAKIC

-112 EYTLDRYLNILSDA
+112 EYTLDRYLNILSDS

-182 SVYKKRPQIVY
+182 SVYKKRPQIVF

-242 ESFLLGTTGPKTLP
+242 ESFLVTPDSKTIGQDKCPKTQS
-256 LDKGLRPASSI
+256 PATSI

-288 ESVKAANCQ
+288 ESVKATNCQ

-312 DSYTICDDFSRYQ
+312 DSYNICDDFSRYQ

-441 FKSQLS
+441 FRNQLS

-497 HSAEIEACCRIVTDN
+497 HSAEIEACCCIVADN

-541 ELDAMMAEYRTA
+541 ELDAMMAEYRAA

-641 IKFKAATTAND
+641 LKFKAATTAND

-674 EKTAV
+674 EKTATI
-679 LYAEFVVNTLEP
+679 YAEFVVNTLEP

-717 RENRYCRPV
+717 RENRYCRPT
-726 IQESSVGG
+726 IQESGG
-734 SSVVGSSVDRSS
+734 VGSFV
-746 VVSSF
+746 
-751 IKASGL
+751 KAKGL

-818 VYNPYRSFYTRILGN
+818 VYTPYRSFYTRILGN

-853 LKNADTGSMILGD
+853 LKNADAGSMILGD

-907 DEIEALDRLSLKHMA
+907 EEIEALDRLSLKHMA

-948 LEVCKSLHLPMA
+948 LEVCKSLHLPTA

-1016 DSDGF
+1016 DQDGF

-1043 LEIHK
+1043 LEIHRTT
-1048 AAKKVVK
+1048 KKVVK
-1055 KKTTKGYIAVV
+1055 KKTTKGYVAVV

>member
-1 MSKTKKNPMAAL
+1 MSKAKKNPMAAL
-13 VASIRSADAPSI
+13 VASIRS
-25 RSTDASSANQ
+25 STDPIPTQ
-35 NIYDKY
+35 NIYEKY
-41 LEYTRQYKE
+41 LEHTRNYKA
-50 QYGSRTIVLMMVG
+50 QYGPRTIVLMMVG
-63 SFFEVYGLKDAD
+63 SFFEVYGLKDGS
-75 TVTGSDILEFAKIC
+75 TTGSDIVEFAKIC

-99 SVGGKTVL
+99 SVDGKTVL

-112 EYTLDRYLNILSDA
+112 EYTLDRYLNKLSDS

-135 DEENSVQGDKKKHR
+135 DEENSVHGDKKKHR

-154 SAGTYMPY
+154 SAGTYIPY

-193 GIAVINIFTGKS
+193 GIAIINIFTGKS
-205 SIFEH
+205 AIFEH

-242 ESFLLGTTGPKTLP
+242 ESFIAGTSGTKTQGPKTQDLIY
-256 LDKGLRPASSI
+256 SI

-274 CGLQCDSIHDVYVG
+274 CGLQCESVHDVYVG
-288 ESVKAANCQ
+288 DNEKAQRCQ
-297 RQQYVV
+297 RQQYAV
-303 QILETFFGS
+303 QVLDTFFGS
-312 DSYTICDDFSRYQ
+312 DSYNTCEEFSTYQ

-341 NPNLVKKIALP
+341 NPDLVKKIAVP
-352 AFSNTGTNAVLA
+352 SFSNTGTNAVLA

-374 EDHSA
+374 EDNSA
-379 DSIRS
+379 DSVRS

-394 NRATTSIGKRRIK
+394 NRAVTSIGKRRIK

-416 ADWLNAEYAITAH
+416 ETWLNAEYAITAH
-429 MLEPDNYHYMEL
+429 MLEADNYHYIEL
-441 FKSQLS
+441 FRNQLAN
-447 RVMDLERA
+447 VMDLERA

-467 TIWRIHESAVIIQ
+467 TIWRIHESAVVIQ
-480 QVHICLAEQPRL
+480 QIHICLAEQPRL

-497 HSAEIEACCRIVTDN
+497 HSPEIEACCRVVADN
-512 IGRVLDLDLCKNIN
+512 IGRVLNLDLCKNIN
-526 GASFSEHIVRPGINA
+526 GASFSEHIVRPGISA
-541 ELDAMMAEYRTA
+541 ELDAMMAEYVTA
-553 TETLDAIHRFFN
+553 TETLDAVQRFFN

-577 TDYVKINT
+577 TEYVKVNT

-605 LLDRGDYKVAPCF
+605 LLDRGDYKSAPCF
-618 RGIMTVTAPG
+618 RGILTMSGPG
-628 HVVFSGTEIKFAD
+628 HVVFSGTEIKFVD
-641 IKFKAATTAND
+641 LKFKTATTAND
-652 EIAFDQLTRI
+652 EIVFDQLTRI

-674 EKTAV
+674 EKTAAI
-679 LYAEFVVNTLEP
+679 YAEFVVNILEP

-701 EYVMMADVLQ
+701 EYVMMADVIQ

-717 RENRYCRPV
+717 RENRYCRPM
-726 IQESSVGG
+726 IQESNGGTEGSFVGTEG
-734 SSVVGSSVDRSS
+734 SFVGTEG
-746 VVSSF
+746 SF
-751 IKASGL
+751 VKARGL

-771 VPNDVE
+771 VPNDIE
-777 LCGNGILLY
+777 LCGTGILLY
-786 GTNAVGKTSLIRAVG
+786 GTNAVGKTSMIRAVG

-818 VYNPYRSFYTRILGN
+818 VYKPYMSFYTRILGN

-853 LKNADTGSMILGD
+853 LKNADAGSMILGD

-880 FVAGLMDLHGKG
+880 FVAGLMDLHAKG

-907 DEIEALDRLSLKHMA
+907 DEIVALDRLSLKHMA
-922 VHYDRE
+922 VHYNRE

-948 LEVCKSLHLPMA
+948 LEVCKSLHLPTA
-960 FLDQAFAIRNKYFPE
+960 FLDQAFVIRNKYFPE
-975 QEGTLG
+975 KEGTLG

-1002 LSTETHHLE
+1002 LSTETHHLA

-1043 LEIHK
+1043 LEIHRTV
-1048 AAKKVVK
+1048 KKVVK
-1055 KKTTKGYIAVV
+1055 KKTTKGYVAVV
-1066 EP
+1066 EK

>member
-13 VASIRSADAPSI
+13 VASIRSADAPSA
-25 RSTDASSANQ
+25 DAPSGSQ

-63 SFFEVYGLKDAD
+63 SFFEVYGLKDTD

-182 SVYKKRPQIVY
+182 SVYKKRPQIVF

-242 ESFLLGTTGPKTLP
+242 ESFLLGTTGQKTLP
-256 LDKGLRPASSI
+256 YKKGLSPATSI

-288 ESVKAANCQ
+288 DSVKAANCQ

-312 DSYTICDDFSRYQ
+312 DSYNICDDFSRYQ

-416 ADWLNAEYAITAH
+416 VEWLNSEYAMTAH

-441 FKSQLS
+441 FRTQLS

-497 HSAEIEACCRIVTDN
+497 HSAEIEACCRIVTDK
-512 IGRVLDLDLCKNIN
+512 IGRV
-526 GASFSEHIVRPGINA
+526 
-541 ELDAMMAEYRTA
+541 
-553 TETLDAIHRFFN
+553 
-565 MIMQSSATGQDG
+565 
-577 TDYVKINT
+577 
-585 TEKSGSSIQITKT
+585 
-598 RGKLLKQ
+598 
-605 LLDRGDYKVAPCF
+605 
-618 RGIMTVTAPG
+618 
-628 HVVFSGTEIKFAD
+628 
-641 IKFKAATTAND
+641 
-652 EIAFDQLTRI
+652 
-662 TGQILRLENAIQ
+662 
-674 EKTAV
+674 
-679 LYAEFVVNTLEP
+679 
-691 ICCEPLEKMA
+691 
-701 EYVMMADVLQ
+701 
-711 CRAVVA
+711 
-717 RENRYCRPV
+717 
-726 IQESSVGG
+726 
-734 SSVVGSSVDRSS
+734 
-746 VVSSF
+746 
-751 IKASGL
+751 
-757 RHVLIEHIQKNETY
+757 
-771 VPNDVE
+771 
-777 LCGNGILLY
+777 
-786 GTNAVGKTSLIRAVG
+786 
-801 IATIM
+801 
-806 AQCGFFVPCSQF
+806 
-818 VYNPYRSFYTRILGN
+818 
-833 DNLYKGLSTFGVEMS
+833 
-848 ELQVI
+848 
-853 LKNADTGSMILGD
+853 
-866 ELCSGTETQSALSI
+866 
-880 FVAGLMDLHGKG
+880 
-892 SSFIFAT
+892 
-899 HFHEIVKY
+899 
-907 DEIEALDRLSLKHMA
+907 
-922 VHYDRE
+922 
-928 QDCLVYDRVMR
+928 
-939 DGPGDNMYG
+939 
-948 LEVCKSLHLPMA
+948 
-960 FLDQAFAIRNKYFPE
+960 
-975 QEGTLG
+975 
-981 MKVSRYN
+981 
-988 AQKIRGMCERCGTE
+988 
-1002 LSTETHHLE
+1002 
-1011 EQANA
+1011 
-1016 DSDGF
+1016 
-1021 IVGTAVHKNHAANLM
+1021 
-1036 ALCEKCH
+1036 
-1043 LEIHK
+1043 
-1048 AAKKVVK
+1048 
-1055 KKTTKGYIAVV
+1055 
-1066 EP
+1066 